1 MFHVETALDD
11 AALIERFC
19 DRDHET
25 TEWFAKRVDER
36 HRHCLARIETPDH

>member
-11 AALIERFC
+11 AALIARLC

-25 TEWFAKRVDER
+25 PPPTPCHGQLVDAM
-36 HRHCLARIETPDH
+36 H

>member
-11 AALIERFC
+11 AALIARFC

-25 TEWFAKRVDER
+25 R
-36 HRHCLARIETPDH
+36 HQHLAMVVGRRHALTST